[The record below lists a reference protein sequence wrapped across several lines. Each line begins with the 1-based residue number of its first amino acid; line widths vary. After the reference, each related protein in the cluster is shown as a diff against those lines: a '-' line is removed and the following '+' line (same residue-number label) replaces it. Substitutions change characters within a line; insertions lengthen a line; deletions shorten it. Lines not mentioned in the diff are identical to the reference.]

1 MESHVQKAISL
12 HITPLIRLLGAQH
25 PKIMSIIQ
33 KCPTGSEALVLRIVT
48 ILTEKGRP
56 PAALVSLIKEMA
68 AERDLSP
75 RFLVPIIAEFNKV
88 RLSRHYISSRPL
100 RSRLAGRDPAKCAQD
115 SVLAQC
121 EAGGERARTIS
132 IRCCGPDP
140 TPDLRN
146 CLFERSTG
154 ETDRLAHS
162 S

>member
-33 KCPTGSEALVLRIVT
+33 KCPTGSEALVLRILT

-75 RFLVPIIAEFNKV
+75 RFLVQSLPNSTRCV
-88 RLSRHYISSRPL
+88 SL
-100 RSRLAGRDPAKCAQD
+100 D
-115 SVLAQC
+115 
-121 EAGGERARTIS
+121 TIS
-132 IRCCGPDP
+132 QVA
-140 TPDLRN
+140 L
-146 CLFERSTG
+146 
-154 ETDRLAHS
+154 
-162 S
+162 